1 MKSEKEHV
9 AVWIEI
15 LSKVFPY
22 SDAIAKN
29 ELQFSVEGDDLI
41 LRIRSQPFVIKHLK
55 PHRDADPIPLVF
67 GPHPVLYLA
76 DRLST
81 EKAEEMRMANKP
93 FIDLRGNAFI
103 SIPGVYLFVA
113 GRNAKAEATD
123 GLLPGPTGKLFK
135 KSGIQLISLLLTD
148 SNLDAD
154 PDHAW
159 LNRSVRDLASKVGL
173 GVGSVSELFAEMKA
187 RGFMLVDGRTKRLI
201 NRKKLLDAW
210 AHGYAEIRLRRK
222 RQCFTAETI
231 SWWENRRPSKEGFHW
246 GGEPAAAILTR
257 HFLRPGKLT
266 LYADQPLY
274 DLVVENNL
282 HTATGDWVVEILEP
296 LPGVLDGP
304 DPDCVHPLLVYA
316 DLIATGDNRNEEAA
330 RRIYADHLRST
341 IESA

>member
-1 MKSEKEHV
+1 MKVAGEHFE
-9 AVWIEI
+9 AWIKA
-15 LSKVFPY
+15 LGQVFPY
-22 SDAIAKN
+22 SDAIAKDD
-29 ELQFSVEGDDLI
+29 LRFAVEGDELI
-41 LRIRSQPFVIKHLK
+41 LRLRGKPFVIQYLK
-55 PHRDADPIPLVF
+55 RHRDADPIPLAF
-67 GPHPVLYLA
+67 GSHPVLYLA
-76 DRLST
+76 DRLSP
-81 EKAEEMRMANKP
+81 EKAEEMRAAHRS
-93 FIDLRGNAFI
+93 FVDLRGNAFI

-113 GRNAKAEATD
+113 GRNAKADVPD
-123 GLLPGPTGKLFK
+123 GLVPGKTGKLFK

-148 SNLDAD
+148 SNLNAD

-159 LNRSVRDLASKVGL
+159 LNRSVRDLADKAKLST
-173 GVGSVSELFAEMKA
+173 GSVSDLLAEMKV
-187 RGFMLVDGRTKRLI
+187 RGFMVADGNAKRLI

-231 SWWENRRPSKEGFHW
+231 AWWENRRPSKEGFRW

-282 HTATGDWVVEILEP
+282 HTATGDWAVEIFEP

-304 DPDCVHPLLVYA
+304 DPDSVHPLLVYA

-330 RRIYADHLRST
+330 RRIYADHLRSA